1 MRIVLSFCLITFLV
15 AFDSQGSSCKGED
28 DTKLTVKAST
38 GRYTGL
44 RDPEY
49 GGVRVFRNIPYA
61 KPPVGKL
68 RWKPPVALRPSNQ
81 HHYSYR
87 FPPPCPQYL
96 SKSLSLW
103 NSNITNFSISP
114 GDQSYHAG
122 EMAQTSAED
131 CLSLAIWTPVNA
143 TRKDKLPV
151 GLFVP
156 GGSFRSGGLGA
167 PYYNPAR
174 WINRS
179 RRHIMVTINY
189 RVNIFG
195 FPNAVGL
202 ETQNLGILDQRMA
215 LEWVYRNIEA
225 FGGDQKR
232 ITLWGHSA
240 GALSVDILN
249 FAHPSKPLAAAFF
262 LMSGTAMR
270 KFAQG
275 DNALQTNFSFVAK
288 KLGCDFPQDAQAELE
303 CMQQVP
309 VTLISNFAGR
319 YGDDHTKP
327 SLFFRPT
334 ADNKTIYENYT
345 DRALQGLISRVPALV
360 STTSNEQSSLIE
372 YPINNL
378 IGGPNKTAIDKGT
391 LSDFICPAYNTSNVR
406 TDNELTTYRYEYV
419 GNFSNITPY
428 PWMGAYHGADL
439 PMIFG
444 TYNISGGTTEF
455 QEQVAQQMQDYVFA
469 FLTDPHNGLTKLGWL
484 PSGGSKKGDAQMVR
498 LGSGDGITKNIS
510 SIEVDSACMGIGPS
524 SFH

>member
-1 MRIVLSFCLITFLV
+1 MRMKLFLCFITPLIAFNIQTLSHTREK
-15 AFDSQGSSCKGED
+15 DSR
-28 DTKLTVKAST
+28 LTVETST
-38 GRYTGL
+38 GNYTGL

-49 GGVRVFRNIPYA
+49 REVRVFRTIPYA
-61 KPPVGKL
+61 KPPVGNL
-68 RWKPPVALRPSNQ
+68 RWKPPVARQPSSR

-114 GDQSYHAG
+114 GDQSYYAG

-131 CLSLAIWTPVNA
+131 CLSLAIWTPINA
-143 TRKDKLPV
+143 TNRDKLPV

-156 GGSFRSGGLGA
+156 GGSFRNGGLDV
-167 PYYNPAR
+167 PYYNPAG

-179 RRHIMVTINY
+179 QQHIMVTINY

-202 ETQNLGILDQRMA
+202 ETQNLGILDQRLA
-215 LEWVYRNIEA
+215 LKWVYENIEA
-225 FGGDQKR
+225 FGGDRNR

-249 FAHPSKPLAAAFF
+249 FAYPDEPLAAAIF

-270 KFAQG
+270 TFAQG

-288 KLGCDFPQDAQAELE
+288 KLGCDLPEDAEAELE
-303 CMQQVP
+303 CMQQIP
-309 VTLISNFAGR
+309 VNLISNFVGH
-319 YGDDHTKP
+319 YGDNHTKP

-334 ADNKTIYENYT
+334 VDDRIIYRNYT
-345 DRALQGLISRVPALV
+345 ERAMRGLISRLPALV
-360 STTSNEQSSLIE
+360 SITSNEQSSLIE
-372 YPINNL
+372 YPISNL
-378 IGGPNKTAIDKGT
+378 ISGPNKTAVDKGT
-391 LSDFICPAYNTSNVR
+391 LNDFICPAYNTSN
-406 TDNELTTYRYEYV
+406 YV
-419 GNFSNITPY
+419 GNYSNITPY

-444 TYNISGGTTEF
+444 TYNISGGATDVEK
-455 QEQVAQQMQDYVFA
+455 QVAEQMQDYVFA
-469 FLTDPHNGLTKLGWL
+469 FLADPQNGLAKLGWL
-484 PSGGSKKGDAQMVR
+484 PSGGSKSD
-498 LGSGDGITKNIS
+498 DGNMNIS
-510 SIEVDSACMGIGPS
+510 CIEVDSACMGNRG
-524 SFH
+524 FQ